1 MKTRTE
7 LLEQLEKELGAL
19 QVKTHRAGSKEEV
32 WAIVDS
38 ILTHSQSQ
46 RVAFE
51 NRPLIR
57 ALGLEPALQ
66 KPGRHFVG
74 LDQQSR
80 KALIRQKDWEVVNA
94 IEAGIG
100 GADFALADTGTL
112 VLFSATSSARWVSL
126 APKIHVVLL
135 PEEKILASIDD
146 LFDQFPAPG
155 DMATLGSA
163 IIFIT
168 GPSRTADIELKLVLG
183 AHGPK
188 EVQVVIMDFPI
199 QSLTTLLKG
208 EGRGGGEAT

>member
-1 MKTRTE
+1 MKTRIE
-7 LLEQLEKELGAL
+7 LLEQMEKELRDL
-19 QVKTHRAGSKEEV
+19 QVKTLRAGSKEEV
-32 WAIVDS
+32 CSIIDS
-38 ILTHSQSQ
+38 ILTHSESQ
-46 RVAFE
+46 RVALE

-57 ALGLEPALQ
+57 SLGLEQALQ
-66 KPGRHFVG
+66 KPGRHLVG
-74 LDQQSR
+74 LDQPSR

-94 IEAGIG
+94 IEVGIG

-112 VLFSATSSARWVSL
+112 VLFSTTSASRWVSL
-126 APKIHVVLL
+126 APKIHLVLL

-146 LFDQFPAPG
+146 LFEQFPAPG

-163 IIFIT
+163 ITFIT

-199 QSLTTLLKG
+199 QNLTTL
-208 EGRGGGEAT
+208 